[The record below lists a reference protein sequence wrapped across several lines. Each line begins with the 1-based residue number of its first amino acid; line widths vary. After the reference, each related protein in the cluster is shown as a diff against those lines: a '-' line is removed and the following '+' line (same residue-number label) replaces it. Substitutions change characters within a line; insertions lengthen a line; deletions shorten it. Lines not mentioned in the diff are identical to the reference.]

1 MSKDQKNG
9 KVKESIDP
17 ATGEI
22 ITQIVENA
30 FARSDERSPILVAKE
45 TLTGDLRDA
54 ALEWIRALPKPWAQL
69 TEDEQTDVI
78 ESVTKRCVLAATK
91 AVEEIC
97 ADGRRVIQAEVESVT
112 VKDGLKATVKALKT
126 EENLLYLGMAEGS
139 RVQIVQADLEPFSG
153 ERKPA
158 KADPSQATLPGVS
171 GGETGE
177 GASA

>member
-1 MSKDQKNG
+1 MTKKTEGNG
-9 KVKESIDP
+9 VVRETIDP

-22 ITQIVENA
+22 ITQIVEGA
-30 FARSDERSPILVAKE
+30 FARSDERSPMLIAKE
-45 TLTGDLRDA
+45 TLTGDLRDS

-112 VKDGLKATVKALKT
+112 VKDGVKAVVKCIKT
-126 EENLLYLGMAEGS
+126 EENIVYLGMAEGS

-153 ERKPA
+153 ERRPA
-158 KADPSQATLPGVS
+158 KADPSQAPLPGVS
-171 GGETGE
+171 GE